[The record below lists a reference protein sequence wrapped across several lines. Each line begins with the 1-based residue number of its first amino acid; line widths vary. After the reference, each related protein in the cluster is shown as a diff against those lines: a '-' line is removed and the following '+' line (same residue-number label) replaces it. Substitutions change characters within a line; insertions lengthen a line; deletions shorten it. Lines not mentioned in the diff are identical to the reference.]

1 MASAPRLAMPERYSA
16 AAAAS
21 VAPVIMERQLGRPR
35 AVVVAH
41 GPANLPFTGGWS
53 LVRALSGQNDGE
65 DGVALEPGQMT
76 SGTMGALSDAPHPGQ
91 EDQRAQVL

>member
-1 MASAPRLAMPERYSA
+1 MPERYSA

-21 VAPVIMERQLGRPR
+21 VAPEIMERQLGRPR

-53 LVRALSGQNDGE
+53 LVRALSGQSAPRASSARSAYVSSD
-65 DGVALEPGQMT
+65 
-76 SGTMGALSDAPHPGQ
+76 LSFC
-91 EDQRAQVL
+91 